1 MLASICCGGL
11 FYGEN
16 LLYSSGL
23 KQVILSFIVAWI
35 AGLILVPMVRKVAL
49 KLGLVDRPGGRK
61 IHKNPVPRVG
71 GIALFLAGIMGAL
84 PFLFENRETMG
95 ILAAATF
102 VFLIGL
108 LDDMMD
114 LPPRVKLAGQVLACL
129 ILVLFGVKID
139 FVTDFIAGKG
149 LVALGL
155 LTYPL
160 TFLWVVGLT
169 NTVNLVDGVD
179 GLAGGIVFIALGTL
193 LSVRLVMPIAQDGI
207 LMHNV
212 LVLSASLMGAL
223 FAFLKFNV
231 FPATIFMGDSG
242 AYFLGFMTSALSI
255 AGAAKGSILLPLI
268 IPMIAFGLPVI
279 DVAMAILR
287 RYSKKAPIFQ
297 ADKEHLHHRL
307 LAKGFTQK
315 ETTRFLWM
323 VSTCFGFVAILLAD
337 IPHRGIQSFAA
348 LCLTLMI
355 FLCISFFLRK
365 TNARK

>member
-1 MLASICCGGL
+1 MP
-11 FYGEN
+11 
-16 LLYSSGL
+16 
-23 KQVILSFIVAWI
+23 IVRRA
-35 AGLILVPMVRKVAL
+35 AL

-61 IHKNPVPRVG
+61 IHKSPVPRVG
-71 GIALFLAGIMGAL
+71 GIAIFLSGLMGAM

-95 ILAAATF
+95 ILTAATF
-102 VFLIGL
+102 CFLIGL
-108 LDDMMD
+108 LDDMLD
-114 LPPRVKLAGQVLACL
+114 LPPRVKLAGQIAACT
-129 ILVLFGVKID
+129 ILVVFGVKID

-149 LVALGL
+149 QIALGL

-160 TFLWVVGLT
+160 TFLWVIGLT

-193 LSVRLVMPIAQDGI
+193 LSIRLVMPGAQDLE

-212 LVLSASLMGAL
+212 LVMSAALMGGL
-223 FAFLKFNV
+223 LAFLRFNI
-231 FPATIFMGDSG
+231 FPANIFMGDSG

-268 IPMIAFGLPVI
+268 IPLTAFGLPVL
-279 DVAMAILR
+279 DVVLAVLR
-287 RYSKKAPIFQ
+287 RYSKKVPIFQ

-307 LAKGFTQK
+307 LAKGFSQK

-348 LCLTLMI
+348 LCLIVMI
-355 FLCISFFLRK
+355 FLCIFFFLSK
-365 TNARK
+365 SNARK